1 MVVTGA
7 AAGIGRATA
16 VRVAREGARAA
27 MLDIAEGPD
36 VVEAI
41 TRSGG
46 QARYWQADV
55 SDEAAVAAAAGEMV
69 AWLGGVDA
77 LLHVAGIM
85 RGQQVPVG
93 DVPVGLFDEVIGVN
107 LRGSFLMVKHLAPA
121 LEAAGGAV
129 VLTSSQGG
137 VCEGS
142 GSVAYGASKGG
153 IHGLALTLERAL
165 EPRGV
170 RVTEVA
176 PGSVDT
182 ELFRRSV
189 QEGLTRNPDIRLLE
203 AAQGTAA
210 PPEAVA
216 AVMAFLA
223 SQDGAAVRGLVRT
236 C

>member
-16 VRVAREGARAA
+16 VRVADEGARTAL
-27 MLDIAEGPD
+27 LDVAEQPD
-36 VVEAI
+36 VVDAI

-46 QARYWQADV
+46 HARYWRVDV
-55 SDEAAVAAAAGEMV
+55 SDEAAVAAAAPEVV

-77 LLHVAGIM
+77 LLHVAGVM

-93 DVPVGLFDEVIGVN
+93 DVPAELFDEVVGVN
-107 LRGSFLMVKHLAPA
+107 LRGSFLVVKHLAA
-121 LEAAGGAV
+121 ELEAAGGAI
-129 VLTSSQGG
+129 VLTSSHGG
-137 VCEGS
+137 VLEGS
-142 GSVAYGASKGG
+142 GSVPYGASKGG
-153 IHGLALTLERAL
+153 VHGLALTLERAL

-176 PGSVDT
+176 PGAVDT

-189 QEGLTRNPDIRLLE
+189 QEGMARNPDARLLE
-203 AAQGTAA
+203 AAQRRTVT
-210 PPEAVA
+210 PEGVA
-216 AVMAFLA
+216 AVMTFLA
-223 SQDGAAVRGLVRT
+223 SDDGSAVRGVVRT